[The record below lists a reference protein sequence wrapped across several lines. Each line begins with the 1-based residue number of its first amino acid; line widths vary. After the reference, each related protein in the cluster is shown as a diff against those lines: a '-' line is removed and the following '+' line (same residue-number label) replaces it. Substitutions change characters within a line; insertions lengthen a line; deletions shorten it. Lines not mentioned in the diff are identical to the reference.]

1 MNRTHPTPSLL
12 HAAHSPRVREPEARR
27 LGLLDDA
34 DAGKPLLQKSARRDA
49 VRRSE
54 ADAEIRELMRQR
66 PR

>member
-1 MNRTHPTPSLL
+1 MNRSHPMPSLL
-12 HAAHSPRVREPEARR
+12 HGARSPRVREPEVRR
-27 LGLLDDA
+27 PGLLDDA
-34 DAGKPLLQKSARRDA
+34 DADKPLLHKSARRDA

>member
-1 MNRTHPTPSLL
+1 MNRSHPTPALP
-12 HAAHSPRVREPEARR
+12 HAARNPRVREPEARH
-27 LGLLDDA
+27 LGLLEDA
-34 DAGKPLLQKSARRDA
+34 DADKPLPQKSARRDA